1 MPEPALSADARAS
14 QCARLV
20 RSTVEGYRLIV
31 MLSWSLLEV
40 TVPTSLIESLFAA
53 GDAGDLEAFDRY
65 MHEDV
70 VVHAP
75 AGLSTRGLDSEKES
89 WRNALASMPG
99 LYHRCVDVLSTSSV
113 EAVRT
118 VVTGTFDGTYGG
130 LSASGRQFEFG
141 QAVFAHIRDGKI
153 SEMWEIVD
161 VASLR
166 EQLGGAR
173 PGSV

>member
-1 MPEPALSADARAS
+1 VYTS
-14 QCARLV
+14 Q
-20 RSTVEGYRLIV
+20 
-31 MLSWSLLEV
+31 SLL
-40 TVPTSLIESLFAA
+40 ESLFAA
-53 GDAGDLEAFDRY
+53 GDTGDLDAFDRY

-75 AGLSTRGLDSEKES
+75 AGLSTRGVNSERES
-89 WRNALASMPG
+89 WRKARAAMPG
-99 LYHRCVDVLSTSSV
+99 LHHEFVDVLTTPSV
-113 EAVRT
+113 EAART

-130 LSASGRQFEFG
+130 LSARGRQFKFD

-166 EQLGGAR
+166 EQLGGD
-173 PGSV
+173 